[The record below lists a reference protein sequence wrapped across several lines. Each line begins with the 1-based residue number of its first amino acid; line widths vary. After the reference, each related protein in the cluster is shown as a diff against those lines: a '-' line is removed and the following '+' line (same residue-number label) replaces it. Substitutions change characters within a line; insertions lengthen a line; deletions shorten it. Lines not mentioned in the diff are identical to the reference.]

1 MKCSVFLFKMDEK
14 GNMGWFADNV
24 IKVVGNRADTL
35 FWLAPWVDRG
45 LLIDRFSR
53 LFSLAFDKNIKV
65 AEL

>member
-1 MKCSVFLFKMDEK
+1 
-14 GNMGWFADNV
+14 MGWFADNV